1 MEFTWTF
8 LEVFLAALWLIAPVL
23 IFLSLIV
30 IVLSQLVGRLEN
42 WNPFDAFYWGIITA
56 TTVGYG
62 DIRPA
67 HPLARLIALV
77 IAIVGVTFT
86 GIWVA
91 IAIEA
96 TNAAF
101 ELHTDPQVIEQ
112 LKQQL
117 EQSKP

>member
-8 LEVFLAALWLIAPVL
+8 IEVFLAAIWLVAPVF

-42 WNPFDAFYWGIITA
+42 WKPFDAFYWGIITA

-67 HPLARLIALV
+67 HPFARLIALV

-96 TNAAF
+96 TTAAF
-101 ELHTDPQVIEQ
+101 EIHADPQVVEQ
-112 LKQQL
+112 LKQHI
-117 EQSKP
+117 ERVR